1 MDKRNS
7 SALDRYDL
15 VVVATGLPVDR
26 FQASG
31 GAVEWRRNLGGLVSA
46 LEPVMR
52 NAAEIWVG
60 SSGEDTIGPDPL
72 EADGLRLLP
81 VGLSAQ
87 EIHDFQ
93 EGFCNATLWP
103 LYHDVIAPP
112 QFHRVWWDAYIRVNQ
127 HFARTAAQCAAFGAS
142 VWIHDYQL
150 QLVPEMLR
158 ALRPD
163 LRIGFFNHIPF
174 PGYEI
179 FAQVPWRRQIVRGL
193 LGADL
198 LGFQRKSDATNFL
211 RACRRAAGLTTSS
224 AGRVRVPPSE
234 AAMADP
240 DTDPSAG
247 RLVRTGRFPIS
258 IDAASFA
265 ELAGRADVQARAKAI
280 RAALG
285 NPKIVLL
292 GIDRL
297 DYTKGILHRLRAY
310 AEVLADHQLSA
321 PEAVLVQVASPSRER
336 MEQYQQLRGE
346 IEVTVGRINGDHS
359 QLGRPA
365 VHYLHQS
372 YPKEELTALY
382 LAADV
387 MLVTSLRDG
396 MNLEAKEY
404 VACRRDDTGALV
416 LSEFAGA
423 ADDLTQALLVNPHD
437 IDGLKRTIVRAT
449 QISPAEARR
458 RMRPMRRQVQQHDV
472 AEWATSF
479 LTALQSAPDRPQ
491 KAEDLDD
498 AGLLTAAGG
507 LRTAAPNGRPD

>member
-1 MDKRNS
+1 MDKQTS
-7 SALDRYDL
+7 SALDRHEL
-15 VVVATGLPVDR
+15 VVVANGLPVDR
-26 FQASG
+26 VQGSD
-31 GAVEWRRNLGGLVSA
+31 GAVEWRRSLSGLVAA

-52 NAAEIWVG
+52 NTDKVWVG
-60 SSGEDTIGPDPL
+60 SLGEDSVDGDPL
-72 EADGLRLLP
+72 EADGLRLLQ

-87 EIHDFQ
+87 EIRDFQ
-93 EGFCNATLWP
+93 EGFCNGTLWP

-112 QFHRVWWDAYIRVNQ
+112 QFHRAWWDAYIRVNQ

-142 VWIHDYQL
+142 VWVHDYQL

-179 FAQVPWRRQIVRGL
+179 FAQLPWRRQLVQGL

-198 LGFQRKSDATNFL
+198 LGFQRKSDASNFL
-211 RACRRAAGLTTSS
+211 RACRRAARLTTSS
-224 AGRVRVPPSE
+224 AGRVRVPPSP
-234 AAMADP
+234 ADSVDLPADP
-240 DTDPSAG
+240 SSG
-247 RLVRTGRFPIS
+247 RLVRAGRFPIS
-258 IDAASFA
+258 IDAAIFA
-265 ELAGRADVQARAKAI
+265 ELAQRPDVQARAEAI

-285 NPKIVLL
+285 HPKVVLL

-310 AEVLADHQLSA
+310 AELLAEGQLRA

-336 MEQYQQLRGE
+336 LEQYQQLRGE

-404 VACRRDDTGALV
+404 VACRHDDSGALV

-423 ADDLTQALLVNPHD
+423 ADELTNALLVNPHD
-437 IDGLKRTIVRAT
+437 IDGLKRTIVRAA

-458 RMRPMRRQVQQHDV
+458 RMRPMRRHVQQHDV

-479 LTALQSAPDRPQ
+479 LAALRSAPDRPEN
-491 KAEDLDD
+491 AEDPRD
-498 AGLLTAAGG
+498 ARLLTAAG
-507 LRTAAPNGRPD
+507 LRAGAPNGRPD